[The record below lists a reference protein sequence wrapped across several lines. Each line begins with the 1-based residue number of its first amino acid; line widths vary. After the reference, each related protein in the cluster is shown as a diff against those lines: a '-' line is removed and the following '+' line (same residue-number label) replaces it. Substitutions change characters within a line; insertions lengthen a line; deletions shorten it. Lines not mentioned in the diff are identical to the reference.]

1 MRIIRSIAAVLV
13 GLGFM
18 AATATV
24 GMLVA
29 SLALDRETPEVRL
42 TPAAFSTFLFLNL
55 VFWGIGGILGGW
67 LTARIGSSAPY
78 GHAAALAAVVGLLAI
93 DAAMAMPTPGQPGWY
108 PSVLGIV
115 AVTGVLLGGK
125 LRAAASAPLTNRV

>member
-1 MRIIRSIAAVLV
+1 MRIIRSVAAVLV

-29 SLALDRETPEVRL
+29 SLALNRETPEVRL
-42 TPAAFSTFLFLNL
+42 TPKAFSMFLFLYV
-55 VFWGIGGILGGW
+55 VFCGLGGVFGGW

-78 GHAAALAAVVGLLAI
+78 AHAAALAAVVALLSI
-93 DAAMAMPTPGQPGWY
+93 EVAMAMPTPGQPGWY
-108 PSVLGIV
+108 PSLLGIV

-125 LRAAASAPLTNRV
+125 LRAAASASIANRV

>member
-1 MRIIRSIAAVLV
+1 MRIIRSVAAVLA

-24 GMLVA
+24 GMLIA
-29 SLALDRETPEVRL
+29 SLALNRETPEIRL

-55 VFWGIGGILGGW
+55 VFCGIGGIVGGW

-78 GHAAALAAVVGLLAI
+78 AHAAALAALVAVVSI
-93 DAAMAMPTPGQPGWY
+93 DAAMAMPTPNQPGWY
-108 PSVLGIV
+108 PSLLGIV
-115 AVTGVLLGGK
+115 AVTAVLLGGK
-125 LRAAASAPLTNRV
+125 LRAAASAPISNRV